1 MADNKHLTP
10 VAIMY
15 VDGQRL
21 DVEHEGCL
29 REIVIKDMLN
39 GISSFHLVFDTA
51 YTKLADKDLISLE
64 SEISIH
70 LGYKDDV
77 EEVFV
82 GDVLRKQALCSE
94 YGTEQ
99 YEVSGC
105 NVLHRLKHGE
115 HSVHYEK
122 MTPSAIIKKMIE
134 NFSLKAEVDDFG
146 VEAEFSSNDG
156 RSAYDYLLYAANR
169 YGKEFFADKDTIY
182 VANEISIRN
191 DEIILEW
198 GKSLVAFESLL
209 SLKRLLSRYDYVGWD
224 VLKGESFTGGA
235 ALEDLPLK
243 VGGDKNWTQV
253 SKGGSGKFTGLVSDM
268 SIADTADAKERA
280 KGILQKNS
288 FWFSQARAKTE
299 GNYKIRPGMRVTLK
313 MIGSKFDG
321 EYIAEEVLHKFNYS
335 DGYTTTVGLKRN
347 MISGVASSGPSPM
360 QQRQMSE
367 PIPQAGGNTNRF
379 YRVTVPSRPTSDSA
393 TTPPVETVQE
403 TPPPIMENEPSEAN
417 IADRTLMGTNGISDN
432 GPCLAMAYMG
442 IAQTYA
448 GQNLTPDQVTGL
460 LNDSSV
466 WDGNLAGSASAVIG
480 AALDELG
487 VDSSALNIVRQDSNV
502 ADSDAF
508 GTIRQVGTN
517 DPNIP
522 NHYQEGTNTGG
533 FRWDPLDGAE
543 DTGRNV
549 GAIRNIYI
557 TPRTEE

>member
-1 MADNKHLTP
+1 MSDNKHLTP

-82 GDVLRKQALCSE
+82 GDVLRKQAGCSE

-115 HSVHYEK
+115 HSAHYEK

-134 NFSLKAEVDDFG
+134 SFSLKANIEDFG

-156 RSAYDYLLYAANR
+156 CSAYDYLMYAATR

-243 VGGDKNWTQV
+243 VGGEKNWTQV

-280 KGILQKNS
+280 KGVLQKNS

-313 MIGSKFDG
+313 MIGAKFDG
-321 EYIAEEVLHKFNYS
+321 EYIANEVLHKFNYS

-347 MISGVASSGPSPM
+347 MCNWGSSTGPSEM
-360 QQRQMSE
+360 QQQQAVAASENSFRVGQDMS
-367 PIPQAGGNTNRF
+367 GGDNFTDEMVHRTGSFPDGSEEQNAAWEKAEAAKRGLNFGDPLMFMQNTSSF
-379 YRVTVPSRPTSDSA
+379 GYREDAKPAEHEGIDLKAPSGTPVYAAEDGIVLEADLESKRSNSGSSYLIIDHGSGYTTRSLHMDSFTVKARD
-393 TTPPVETVQE
+393 TVKKGDLVGYSG
-403 TPPPIMENEPSEAN
+403 T
-417 IADRTLMGTNGISDN
+417 RT
-432 GPCLAMAYMG
+432 
-442 IAQTYA
+442 
-448 GQNLTPDQVTGL
+448 
-460 LNDSSV
+460 
-466 WDGNLAGSASAVIG
+466 
-480 AALDELG
+480 
-487 VDSSALNIVRQDSNV
+487 NV
-502 ADSDAF
+502 APHLHF
-508 GTIRQVGTN
+508 EIRKN
-517 DPNIP
+517 NESLNPE
-522 NHYQEGTNTGG
+522 YFLRNTPKQGG
-533 FRWDPLDGAE
+533 E
-543 DTGRNV
+543 
-549 GAIRNIYI
+549 
-557 TPRTEE
+557 